1 MTSELIVPI
10 SIVMC
15 ALIVVGVIAAGML
28 GRRYGE
34 RRERQR
40 HAQSETVTAMSQLHT
55 EQQRSGAD
63 TRERLQR
70 IEGNL
75 DNRLQRIERILEQRQ
90 QQEQP
95 PQPAAV
101 PSAPGAGGE
110 PTPQG

>member
-40 HAQSETVTAMSQLHT
+40 HAQSETVTAMSHLGT
-55 EQQRSGAD
+55 EQQRSGED

-70 IEGNL
+70 IEANL
-75 DNRLQRIERILEQRQ
+75 ENRLQRIERILDEKLPRP
-90 QQEQP
+90 QP
-95 PQPAAV
+95 PQAAL
-101 PSAPGAGGE
+101 PSAAGAGGE
-110 PTPQG
+110 PAPQG